1 MRGCRSTREGRGRRT
16 VAVALALAAAN
27 LGGPGLA
34 FGAEDLPAFGM
45 IGLAQRQTAVL
56 NLVLVN
62 PPDDRHPGCRV
73 TASFVDAKGR
83 VFRDRAGNVVEET
96 FVLKPQ
102 IAEELVLLSADVLR
116 TDELRRPIR
125 ATLSHPPDDGT
136 ASDCRCLVATRELV
150 EASGHTS
157 ASDVGL
163 PPQDG
168 PNPPPPPPVC
178 TFTAMR

>member
-62 PPDDRHPGCRV
+62 PTAPG
-73 TASFVDAKGR
+73 TWS
-83 VFRDRAGNVVEET
+83 
-96 FVLKPQ
+96 
-102 IAEELVLLSADVLR
+102 
-116 TDELRRPIR
+116 RRP
-125 ATLSHPPDDGT
+125 S
-136 ASDCRCLVATRELV
+136 C
-150 EASGHTS
+150 
-157 ASDVGL
+157 
-163 PPQDG
+163 
-168 PNPPPPPPVC
+168 
-178 TFTAMR
+178 